1 MHLMKVD
8 NSLLMPLTKGTSPLI
23 LTQGKGLKIL
33 TSKQMFQRLPKALS
47 QVKSGNAFENLLS
60 EILETIYSLQN
71 SKRRDI
77 EDK

>member
-1 MHLMKVD
+1 MHLIKVD
-8 NSLLMPLTKGTSPLI
+8 NSLLMLFKKVTSPLI

-33 TSKQMFQRLPKALS
+33 TSKQMFQRLPKVLS
-47 QVKSGNAFENLLS
+47 QVKAGNAFKNLLS

>member
-1 MHLMKVD
+1 
-8 NSLLMPLTKGTSPLI
+8 MPLKKGTSPLI

-47 QVKSGNAFENLLS
+47 QVKAGNAFENLLS